1 MNANKI
7 TVLIADDHT
16 IVREALRLILDN
28 AGDVEVVGE
37 AVNGREA
44 VEKAKALQPSVIIM
58 DLGMPLLNGVE
69 AIRQVRRDVPKTRVL
84 VLSTYSEDH
93 FIEDVMEAGATS
105 YLVKQT
111 ASNYLLQA
119 IRETTR
125 GNAFFSPSISKR
137 LLQQARSA
145 FVEGG
150 KPTVK
155 KPRLTSRETEVLQ
168 LVAEGYANKQI
179 ADVLQVSIK
188 TVEKHRQSVMHKLN
202 IHEAASL
209 TRYAL
214 AAGIVEQTPGPH
226 VLQAN

>member
-1 MNANKI
+1 MNANRI

-16 IVREALRLILDN
+16 IVREALRLIMES
-28 AGDVEVVGE
+28 AGDIEVVGE
-37 AVNGREA
+37 ATNGREA
-44 VEKAKALQPSVIIM
+44 VEKTIALQPNVIIM
-58 DLGMPLLNGVE
+58 DLGMPMLNGVE
-69 AIRQVRRDVPKTRVL
+69 AIRQVRREVPKAKVL

-93 FIEDVMEAGATS
+93 FVEDVMEAGATS
-105 YLVKQT
+105 YLVKQS
-111 ASNYLLQA
+111 ASNYMLQA
-119 IRETTR
+119 IRETHR
-125 GNAFFSPSISKR
+125 GNSFFSPSISKR
-137 LLQQARSA
+137 LLQTARAA
-145 FVEGG
+145 FVDGAR
-150 KPTVK
+150 PTMK

-214 AAGIVEQTPGPH
+214 AAGIVEQNAAPAQ
-226 VLQAN
+226 LQAN

>member
-16 IVREALRLILDN
+16 IVREALRLILDT
-28 AGDVEVVGE
+28 AGDIEVVGE
-37 AVNGREA
+37 AVNGRDA
-44 VEKAKALQPSVIIM
+44 VEKAKALQPAVVIM

-69 AIRQVRRDVPKTRVL
+69 AIRQVRREVPKAKVL

-93 FIEDVMEAGATS
+93 FIEDVMDAGATS

-119 IRETTR
+119 LRETHR

-150 KPTVK
+150 RPAMK

-179 ADVLQVSIK
+179 ADLLQVSIK

-214 AAGIVEQTPGPH
+214 AAGIVEQNPAPQ
-226 VLQAN
+226 LLNAN

>member
-28 AGDVEVVGE
+28 SGDVEVVGE
-37 AVNGREA
+37 ATNGREA
-44 VEKAKALQPSVIIM
+44 VEKAKALQPNVVIM

-69 AIRQVRRDVPKTRVL
+69 AIRQVRREVPKSRVL

-119 IRETTR
+119 IRETSR
-125 GNAFFSPSISKR
+125 GNAFFSPTISKR
-137 LLQQARSA
+137 MLQQARSS

-150 KPTVK
+150 KSTVK

-179 ADVLQVSIK
+179 ADVLHVSIK

-214 AAGIVEQTPGPH
+214 AAGIVEQPPAPTT
-226 VLQAN
+226 LQAN